1 MSNAVQ
7 SQLILLSPRAGAVLH
22 LLLLC
27 SSQDQGNPGS
37 TGKLTEQTTV
47 VWVYLP
53 PAVQLEPSC
62 VFSVYVYM
70 YMHMH
75 V

>member
-1 MSNAVQ
+1 MQFKVS
-7 SQLILLSPRAGAVLH
+7 LILLSPRAGAVLH

-27 SSQDQGNPGS
+27 SSQDQGSPGS
-37 TGKLTEQTTV
+37 TGRLTEQTAV

-62 VFSVYVYM
+62 VFCVCMSTYACVR
-70 YMHMH
+70 
-75 V
+75 